1 MRISDWSSDVCSS
14 DLSRGREHQPRRAA
28 MLGGD
33 RVLHPFACLE
43 TIDKRGA
50 IRLADDVDTV
60 VAIGAAVI
68 PFGAI
73 AAGRDESGRA
83 SCRERGCQYVC
94 IVGVAAPLQKTKQS
108 DRITHNR

>member
-1 MRISDWSSDVCSS
+1 
-14 DLSRGREHQPRRAA
+14 

-60 VAIGAAVI
+60 VAIGTAAI
-68 PFGAI
+68 PLGAI
-73 AAGRDESGRA
+73 AAGRDVIIGVDAIVIGDRSEEHTSEHQSLMRISYDVFCLTKTNTDPTQESNKKHT
-83 SCRERGCQYVC
+83 S
-94 IVGVAAPLQKTKQS
+94 
-108 DRITHNR
+108 

>member
-73 AAGRDESGRA
+73 AAGRDVIIGVDA
-83 SCRERGCQYVC
+83 
-94 IVGVAAPLQKTKQS
+94 IVIGDARRPQ
-108 DRITHNR
+108 DRKSTRLNSSH

>member
-1 MRISDWSSDVCSS
+1 
-14 DLSRGREHQPRRAA
+14 

-73 AAGRDESGRA
+73 AAGRDVIIGVDAIVIGDARRPHEIGRA
-83 SCRERGCQYVC
+83 PSE
-94 IVGVAAPLQKTKQS
+94 LQSLMRSSYAVFCLKTKTRRYKL
-108 DRITHNR
+108 DKTKKK